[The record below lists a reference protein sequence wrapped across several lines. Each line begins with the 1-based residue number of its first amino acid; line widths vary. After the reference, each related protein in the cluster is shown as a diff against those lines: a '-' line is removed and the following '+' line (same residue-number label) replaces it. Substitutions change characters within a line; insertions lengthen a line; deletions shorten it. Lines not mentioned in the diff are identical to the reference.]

1 MGRGKRLD
9 PLEMNLYQIA
19 ENLHVPVYELRA
31 HMPSSEFFG
40 WMQFYRQREEARQ
53 EAQKPPSMLD
63 DPSLM
68 LKGFGL

>member
-40 WMQFYRQREEARQ
+40 WMQFYRQRDEQREQAS
-53 EAQKPPSMLD
+53 KGPNMLD
-63 DPSLM
+63 DPNLM
-68 LKGFGL
+68 LKGLVL